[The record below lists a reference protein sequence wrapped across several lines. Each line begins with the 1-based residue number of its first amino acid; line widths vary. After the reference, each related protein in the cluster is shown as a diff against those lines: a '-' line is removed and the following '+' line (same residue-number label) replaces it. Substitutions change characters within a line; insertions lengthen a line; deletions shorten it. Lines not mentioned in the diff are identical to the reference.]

1 MNSLKGVQSI
11 FDYVAFETKNK
22 QGLATHGSIGLL
34 EFLHMT
40 CELVISRTLKK
51 LVLNTLGRLITQLM
65 YSVFKLLSL

>member
-51 LVLNTLGRLITQLM
+51 LHHGFEHLGSIDNSTNVL
-65 YSVFKLLSL
+65 SF